1 MINRAFTKFA
11 VWFGPFKHWFLVAA
25 AAMVVVIAYQ
35 LLDNKATIDSTK
47 YLPFYLV
54 TLLWMLFCYT
64 ISSAFQI
71 GPMLED
77 EKLGFF
83 GRLKQRLAKLFT
95 FLMTIVFL
103 VLFIASCHVSIR
115 FINLIGN

>member
-1 MINRAFTKFA
+1 VINRTFTKFA

-25 AAMVVVIAYQ
+25 GAMLVMIAYQ

-54 TLLWMLFCYT
+54 TLLWMLFFYT

-71 GPMLED
+71 SPTLED
-77 EKLGFF
+77 KKQGFF
-83 GRLKQRLAKLFT
+83 GRLKQRIAKLFA

-115 FINLIGN
+115 FISLIGN

>member
-11 VWFGPFKHWFLVAA
+11 VRFGPVKHWFLVAA
-25 AAMVVVIAYQ
+25 GAILVMIAYQ

-47 YLPFYLV
+47 YLPFYLL
-54 TLLWMLFCYT
+54 TLLWMLFFYT

-71 GPMLED
+71 SPISE
-77 EKLGFF
+77 EIKLGFF
-83 GRLKQRLAKLFT
+83 SRLKQRLTKLFS
-95 FLMTIVFL
+95 FFMTMIFL